1 MNTHIEDLSSQL
13 NKAKAE
19 LYTLYSQHKN
29 WEFMAYAKEQ
39 TRLEN
44 NVSRLHLKLNQAR
57 QRANR
62 CR

>member
-1 MNTHIEDLSSQL
+1 MNTHIEELSQKL

-19 LYTLYSQHKN
+19 LYTLYSPHNN
-29 WEFMAYAKEQ
+29 WEFMAYAREQ

-44 NVSRLHLKLNQAR
+44 EVSRLHLKLNQAR

-62 CR
+62 IR